1 MLDLIAIIASTLL
14 LASCTGSAKPG
25 REAWQRAR
33 TIAEAHLRKAYG
45 EPPAWRIVEERE
57 GTPFL
62 FEVRSPEEG
71 AVLVHGDQ
79 VFTQKGLG
87 GLDRYLRESRC
98 VELRTANIN
107 DMIVLLHLLQTFP
120 PFEGG
125 EDYITRISTQE
136 GLRPRLDFHDGGK
149 GTLHLFYILESV
161 HPGDEEGEDQDDD
174 EEAGVLE
181 WTLTMDPGQAPFW
194 TRAVRHWDRTR
205 KVFTDADHKN

>member
-1 MLDLIAIIASTLL
+1 MTLDSIAIIASLLL
-14 LASCTGSAKPG
+14 LATCTGSAKPG

-33 TIAEAHLRKAYG
+33 TVAEAHLRKAYG

-79 VFTQKGLG
+79 VLTQKGLG
-87 GLDRYLRESRC
+87 ALDRYLRESRC
-98 VELRTANIN
+98 VEVRTTNVD
-107 DMIVLLHLLQTFP
+107 DMVVLLHLLETFP
-120 PFEGG
+120 PFEKRD
-125 EDYITRISTQE
+125 DYITRVSSIE
-136 GLRPRLDFHDGGK
+136 ALRPRLDFHDGGK
-149 GTLHLFYILESV
+149 GTLHLFYVVQSAR
-161 HPGDEEGEDQDDD
+161 PSDEGDDD
-174 EEAGVLE
+174 EDSETVVIE

-194 TRAVRHWDRTR
+194 TKANRNWDAAR